1 MTDEKKKLPAQG
13 NAIWGGRFDAGPDA
27 VMEAIN
33 ASVEF
38 DKRMYAQDIAA
49 SIAHARMLS
58 AQGIIS
64 SVDSDSII
72 SGLQEIQEEIEKGK
86 FVFSRALEDIHMNV
100 ESRLSELIGDSAGR
114 LHTARSRND
123 QVTTD
128 FRLWVRDAIDHID
141 HKMKSLQKVLLDQAE
156 SHVESIM
163 PGLTHLQTAQPVTLG
178 HHLMAYVEM
187 IGRDRSRFADCRV
200 RMNESPLGAVA
211 LAGTSFPIDRQMTAE
226 VLGFDRPMVNSID
239 AVSDRDFA
247 LEFLASGAILSVH
260 LSRLAEEYVLWC
272 SQQFSYA
279 SLGDAFATGSSIM
292 PQKKNP
298 DAAELIRGKAG
309 RVIGSLV
316 GLLTVIKG
324 MPMTYGK
331 DMQEDKEPCFEALDT
346 LELCLSAMTGMLSN
360 TTFDKDRMAE
370 DLTSG
375 FATATDLA
383 DWLVRVLGLPFR
395 QAHHVTGA
403 IIKIA
408 EEKKCELNSLTLTE
422 MQSVEGR
429 ITDDIFT
436 VLNPY
441 SSVASRNSFGG
452 TSPENVRRSI
462 AIARRRFLGKG

>member
-1 MTDEKKKLPAQG
+1 MTDEKTKPPAQS
-13 NAIWGGRFDAGPDA
+13 NSMWGGRFDTGPDA

-33 ASVEF
+33 ASVAF
-38 DKRMYAQDIAA
+38 DQRMYAQDIAA
-49 SIAHARMLS
+49 SIAHARMLG

-64 SVDSDSII
+64 SIDSDSII
-72 SGLQEIQEEIEKGK
+72 SGLQDIQEEIEKGE

-100 ESRLSELIGDSAGR
+100 ESRLSDLIGDSAGR

-128 FRLWVRDAIDHID
+128 FRLWIRDAIDLID
-141 HKMKSLQKVLLDQAE
+141 NKMKSLQTVLLDQAE

-200 RMNESPLGAVA
+200 RMNESPLGAAA

-226 VLGFDRPMVNSID
+226 VLGFDRPMANSID

-279 SLGDAFATGSSIM
+279 KLGDVFATGSSIM

-331 DMQEDKEPCFEALDT
+331 DMQEDKEPCFEVLDT

-360 TTFDKDRMAE
+360 TAFDKDRMAE
-370 DLTSG
+370 DLTAG

-383 DWLVRVLGLPFR
+383 DWLVRVLNLPFR

-408 EEKKCELNSLTLTE
+408 EEKKCELSSLTLTE
-422 MQSVEGR
+422 MQSVDGR

-462 AIARRRFLGKG
+462 AIARRRFLRKG

>member
-1 MTDEKKKLPAQG
+1 MTDEKTKPPAQS
-13 NAIWGGRFDAGPDA
+13 NAMWGSRFETGPDA

-33 ASVEF
+33 ASVAF

-49 SIAHARMLS
+49 SIAHARMLG

-64 SVDSDSII
+64 SIDTESII
-72 SGLQEIQEEIEKGK
+72 SGLQDIQEEIEKGE

-141 HKMKSLQKVLLDQAE
+141 NKMKSLQTALLDQAE

-200 RMNESPLGAVA
+200 RMNESPLGAAA

-226 VLGFDRPMVNSID
+226 GLGFDRPMANSID

-279 SLGDAFATGSSIM
+279 NLGDAFATGSSIM

-309 RVIGSLV
+309 RG
-316 GLLTVIKG
+316 
-324 MPMTYGK
+324 
-331 DMQEDKEPCFEALDT
+331 
-346 LELCLSAMTGMLSN
+346 
-360 TTFDKDRMAE
+360 
-370 DLTSG
+370 
-375 FATATDLA
+375 
-383 DWLVRVLGLPFR
+383 
-395 QAHHVTGA
+395 
-403 IIKIA
+403 
-408 EEKKCELNSLTLTE
+408 
-422 MQSVEGR
+422 
-429 ITDDIFT
+429 
-436 VLNPY
+436 
-441 SSVASRNSFGG
+441 
-452 TSPENVRRSI
+452 
-462 AIARRRFLGKG
+462 